1 MKKVLISAVLV
12 VSVAFGPSFTN
23 VAEIPDRTL
32 ELARASKVFWN
43 IWNELLC
50 RELVKWTQTASDNGQ
65 QTAAFSESRDA
76 LVGLSFN
83 VFLKYA
89 FDGSDCSAPDRQ
101 LLMSRTSSMRSATP
115 ASRD

>member
-23 VAEIPDRTL
+23 VAEIPDRTF
-32 ELARASKVFWN
+32 ELARASNVFWK
-43 IWNELLC
+43 IWEELLC
-50 RELVKWTQTASDNGQ
+50 RELVRWIQTVSDDGQ
-65 QTAAFSESRDA
+65 QPESFSESRNA
-76 LVGLSFN
+76 LVVFSFN

-101 LLMSRTSSMRSATP
+101 LLMSRTSSMGGATP